1 MGKLESFQ
9 PGAMLSV
16 LGFWVGGHDGRG
28 VHGMCGAIGR
38 EESIWGPEWVFPEG
52 PKAGVTRSASCVLMS
67 SVWLWCGSRYS
78 SRALE
83 LGKQRFFPLGK
94 NRTFGALF
102 LH

>member
-16 LGFWVGGHDGRG
+16 LGFRVGGHDGRG
-28 VHGMCGAIGR
+28 GHGMCGAIGR
-38 EESIWGPEWVFPEG
+38 EESIWGPEWVCPEG